1 MPILAWWTY
10 SDYADTLLQRT
21 SNCSAQ
27 ALPADPE
34 QAMSLLNELQD
45 IFTGFGMRP
54 LMQLEL
60 SLRDILRK

>member
-1 MPILAWWTY
+1 MPTLAWTY
-10 SDYADTLLQRT
+10 CDYADTLLQRAST
-21 SNCSAQ
+21 CSAQ
-27 ALPADPE
+27 ALHAYPE

-45 IFTGFGMRP
+45 ISTGFGMSP